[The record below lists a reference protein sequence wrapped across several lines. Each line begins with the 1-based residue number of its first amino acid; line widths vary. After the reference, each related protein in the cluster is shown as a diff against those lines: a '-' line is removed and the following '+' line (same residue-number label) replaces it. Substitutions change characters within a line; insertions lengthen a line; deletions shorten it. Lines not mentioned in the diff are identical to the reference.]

1 MSKTGGGIGTNQ
13 HGIRGASQTN
23 KQDPSVLDG
32 LAGDDDAERQEIL
45 RLAGPVGLREFEAAR
60 VSTRPKMLAFM
71 RDLANMDDRQF
82 QDAAETAI
90 AGSCILAN
98 YRGNAENIHFRA
110 TAAYHQSC
118 QRLVKAGHDERCRS
132 DLYNR
137 AHVSFG
143 RSQGYPAGP
152 TDCNCEELRSAE

>member
-1 MSKTGGGIGTNQ
+1 MTTEHKPKTQRISGGND
-13 HGIRGASQTN
+13 S
-23 KQDPSVLDG
+23 PSADLTDI
-32 LAGDDDAERQEIL
+32 EQEEIL
-45 RLAGPVGLREFEAAR
+45 GLAGPVGLREFEAAR
-60 VSTRPKMLAFM
+60 ESTRPKMLAFM
-71 RDLANMDDRQF
+71 RELANMDDRQF

-98 YRGNAENIHFRA
+98 YRGNAENIHFCA

-132 DLYNR
+132 ALYNR

-152 TDCNCEELRSAE
+152 TDCNCEELRSVK